1 MTSQPPTTTTAT
13 TAVTTCGQCGVEERK
28 LLHNVRLRGNFR
40 RLCTTCVLRLHS
52 QCFCPSCLG
61 VFDRTPPDDAVV
73 CYKCYSSS
81 HPTCIS
87 LSVQST
93 GSITSA
99 RGPTPCASCLNPSL
113 LVLNLNRGQ
122 NDNKDGGGGR
132 CIDKEAARL
141 LLCAGKI
148 AANSMSKAE
157 VAAGMEADRRAK
169 EAAFTKK
176 RAREALDHVVKL
188 MAIEKKKNS
197 KKLIVA
203 SSGFSTKVY
212 NNNVAVVKDK
222 KVVESS
228 VVLEALNAVE
238 LKENGSGNGSVAMDV
253 DGVNGKDSGLGLGSG
268 SVVDAVVMENG
279 GVKSDEL
286 VKVVEAGKVCDGEGP
301 GVVENGV
308 VKPKA

>member
-1 MTSQPPTTTTAT
+1 MTSQPPTTTTKT

-28 LLHNVRLRGNFR
+28 LLHNVRLRGNYR
-40 RLCTTCVLRLHS
+40 RLCTTCILRLHS

-113 LVLNLNRGQ
+113 LVLNLNRGE
-122 NDNKDGGGGR
+122 NDNKDGGGGGR

-148 AANSMSKAE
+148 AANSMSIAE

-203 SSGFSTKVY
+203 SSGFSTKVNY
-212 NNNVAVVKDK
+212 INSVAVVKDK

-228 VVLEALNAVE
+228 VVLEA

-253 DGVNGKDSGLGLGSG
+253 DGVNGKDSGLGSG
-268 SVVDAVVMENG
+268 SVVDAVVVENG

-286 VKVVEAGKVCDGEGP
+286 VKVVEAGKVCNGEGP